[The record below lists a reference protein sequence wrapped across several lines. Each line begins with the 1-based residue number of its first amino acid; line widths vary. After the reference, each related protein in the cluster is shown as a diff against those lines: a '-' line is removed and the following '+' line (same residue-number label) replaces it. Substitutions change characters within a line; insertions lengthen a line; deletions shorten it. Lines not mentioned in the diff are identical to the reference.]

1 MKIPVYLD
9 HHSTTPLDPRV
20 LEEMMPYLTDR
31 FGNASSVDHTYG
43 SDAAASVEESRTRI
57 ARAIGARSSDIIF
70 TSGATESNNLALI
83 GVMNHYAD
91 QGNHMVTCVT
101 EHKAILDT
109 AKYLETTGKKVTYI
123 PVSSDGNID
132 LVQLN
137 NAITDKTV
145 LISIMAANNEIG
157 TIHDIA
163 KIGKL
168 AHDHGA
174 IFHTDAAQA
183 VGHIDMN
190 VNDLNVDLLSL
201 SAHKMYGP
209 KGVGA
214 LYIRGVSPKI
224 RTSPIIF
231 GGGQEKQM
239 RSGTHNVAGIVG
251 FARAL
256 EIAVQEMHRENS
268 QFSQWNALVRSELAS
283 FGIINGTL
291 KNRLANNI
299 NMRFEGIESK
309 AIINSISKE
318 VAISAGSACTTQS
331 TEPSHV
337 LLALGLSE
345 SQAHSSIRLG
355 FGRFNT
361 SNEIDFVIKKIKSAI
376 TILEKIKT

>member
-20 LEEMMPYLTDR
+20 LEAMMPYLTEQ
-31 FGNASSVDHTYG
+31 FGNASSTDHKYG
-43 SDAAASVEESRTRI
+43 ADAASSVEKSRTRI
-57 ARAIGARSSDIIF
+57 AQAIGARPPDIIF

-83 GVMNHYAD
+83 GTMNHYSN
-91 QGNHMVTCVT
+91 QGDHMITCVT

-109 AKYLETTGKKVTYI
+109 AQYLESMGKKVTYI
-123 PVSSDGNID
+123 PVNSEGNID
-132 LVQLN
+132 LDQLN
-137 NAITDKTV
+137 SAITDKTV
-145 LISIMAANNEIG
+145 LISIMTANNEIG
-157 TIHDIA
+157 TINDIA

-168 AHDHGA
+168 AHAHGV

-183 VGHIDMN
+183 VGHMAIN
-190 VNDLNVDLLSL
+190 VNDLNVDLLSF

-214 LYIRGVSPKI
+214 LYVRGVNPRI
-224 RTSPIIF
+224 RTSPIMF

-251 FARAL
+251 LSRAL
-256 EIAVQEMHRENS
+256 EIAVQEMHKENT
-268 QFSQWNALVRSELAS
+268 QFSAWNARVRSEL
-283 FGIINGTL
+283 GQLGVVNGTL
-291 KNRLANNI
+291 KNRLDNNI
-299 NMRFEGIESK
+299 NIRFEGIEGK

-337 LLALGLSE
+337 LLSLGLSE
-345 SQAHSSIRLG
+345 SQAHSSIRIG

-361 SNEIDFVIKKIKSAI
+361 LEEIDFAINKIKSAI
-376 TILEKIKT
+376 TLLRKIKA

>member
-20 LEEMMPYLTDR
+20 LEAMMPYLTEQ
-31 FGNASSVDHTYG
+31 FGNASSTDHKYG
-43 SDAAASVEESRTRI
+43 SDAASGVEDSRTRI
-57 ARAIGARSSDIIF
+57 AQAVGASPHDIVF

-83 GVMNHYAD
+83 GTMNHYAD
-91 QGNHMVTCVT
+91 QGNHMITCVT

-109 AKYLETTGKKVTYI
+109 AKYLESVGKKVTYI
-123 PVSSDGNID
+123 PVDNEGNID
-132 LVQLN
+132 LDQLN
-137 NAITDKTV
+137 EAITDKTV
-145 LISIMAANNEIG
+145 LISIMTANNEIG
-157 TIHDIA
+157 TIQDVA

-168 AHDHGA
+168 AHSHGI

-183 VGHIDMN
+183 VGHIAMN
-190 VNDLNVDLLSL
+190 VNELNIDLMSL

-214 LYIRGVSPKI
+214 LYVRGVSPKI
-224 RTSPIIF
+224 RTSPIMF
-231 GGGQEKQM
+231 GGGQEKQI

-256 EIAVQEMHRENS
+256 EIAVQEMHKENT
-268 QFSQWNALVRSELAS
+268 QFSVWNDLVRSELGQL
-283 FGIINGTL
+283 GIVNGSL
-291 KNRLANNI
+291 KNRLDNNI
-299 NMRFEGIESK
+299 NMRFEGTESK
-309 AIINSISKE
+309 AIINTISNE
-318 VAISAGSACTTQS
+318 VALSAGSACTTQS

-337 LLALGLSE
+337 LLSLGLSE

-361 SNEIDFVIKKIKSAI
+361 LDEIDFAIKKIKSAI
-376 TILEKIKT
+376 TLLGRIKA